1 MGCSSGSKLASGM
14 FPRPMGHWTLMS
26 STNLKPDFCSWRLR
40 PTVYTDPVGSGT
52 KEGLELLVSGH
63 ERVAPEDSDCYHL
76 SSFSFLGILTRLDF
90 SELGLGMELRG
101 RKSKT

>member
-1 MGCSSGSKLASGM
+1 
-14 FPRPMGHWTLMS
+14 MS
-26 STNLKPDFCSWRLR
+26 TTNLKPYFCSWRLR
-40 PTVYTDPVGSGT
+40 PTVCPDPVGSGT

-63 ERVAPEDSDCYHL
+63 ERVAPEDLACCHL

-90 SELGLGMELRG
+90 SELGLGMELKG